1 MTEQIA
7 SGLRAWTMQRLSALY
22 ILVFTAY
29 AGFCFATRGATGF
42 DPWVSWLRDP
52 FNNITV
58 GLFILALLFHAWVG
72 SRDIILDY
80 VKAPGLRL
88 VMLAFLA
95 LLLIAMGLWAF
106 KVLLTIVI
114 R

>member
-1 MTEQIA
+1 MTEQVA

-22 ILVFTAY
+22 ILVFTVY

-42 DPWVSWLRDP
+42 DQWVSWLRDP

-88 VMLAFLA
+88 VMLAVLA
-95 LLLIAMGLWAF
+95 FLLIAMGLWEF
-106 KVLLTIVI
+106 KVLLTIVV